1 MGASSLTK
9 VKKTTLLWHSGE
21 SKRLALPQRL
31 DPGGIFRAKIPRGN
45 TQVDPPLRPFQNS
58 IPPQVAG
65 KGYAAVLIRD
75 WVCGPLG
82 GRQRHRTPSPALV
95 AANPDNNYVKK
106 QR

>member
-1 MGASSLTK
+1 MVVAANHPRLP
-9 VKKTTLLWHSGE
+9 TLLRMG
-21 SKRLALPQRL
+21 L
-31 DPGGIFRAKIPRGN
+31 DDIFRAKIPRGN